1 VSAYAYLIG
10 WRIVRFLPE
19 KLAYKLFFAIGS
31 YVYKKNGKSVRRL
44 RNNMRKVSGLDGRA
58 LEELT
63 VNAMRS
69 YMRYW
74 CDTFRLP
81 DWNSEKVAGEVEL
94 VNEHFLTDP
103 LDSGRGVVVALPH
116 SGNWDHAAAYFLGR
130 GYKAVTVAEKLKP
143 EKVFQAFL
151 KYRKNM
157 GLEVLSTDMR
167 TIPTLVKRAKEGY
180 IIALVADR
188 DLSANGI
195 EVDFFNDVAKMPA
208 GPMVI
213 AQKAEVDL
221 VGAFIV
227 YTTKSIKIYFEKL
240 DYSVQAEADFFE
252 KHIKSHPVDWHM
264 LQRIWIND

>member
-1 VSAYAYLIG
+1 MIAYAYLIS
-10 WRIVRFLPE
+10 WRIVRLLPE
-19 KLAYKLFFAIGS
+19 ILAYKLFLAIGN
-31 YVYKKNGKSVRRL
+31 YVYNKNGKGVQRL
-44 RNNMRKVSGLDGRA
+44 RNNMRKVSGLEGQA

-63 VNAMRS
+63 ANAMHS

-81 DWNSEKVAGEVEL
+81 DWTSQKIANDVEL
-94 VNEHFLTDP
+94 VNGHFLTDP
-103 LDSGRGVVVALPH
+103 LDAGKGVVVALPH

-143 EKVFQAFL
+143 EKVFKAFL
-151 KYRKNM
+151 KYRENI

-188 DLSANGI
+188 DLSANGV
-195 EVDFFNDVAKMPA
+195 EVNFFNGVAKMPA
-208 GPMVI
+208 GPVVI

-221 VGAFIV
+221 VGAFII
-227 YTTKSIKIYFEKL
+227 YTPKSIKIFFEKL
-240 DYSVQAEADFFE
+240 DYSVQAEADFFA
-252 KHIKSHPVDWHM
+252 KHLKSNPVDWHM